1 MNSVMS
7 KLQDFYKLSGLSRIL
22 DIVLAVSYIYV
33 AWIVVHYLSSHL
45 YVKWCV
51 PPTVMGFVMAPFL
64 VASPHC
70 TGLRWVITTG
80 GQQIVTMWTVIGTW
94 LFNLAINYTIKT
106 KND

>member
-1 MNSVMS
+1 
-7 KLQDFYKLSGLSRIL
+7 
-22 DIVLAVSYIYV
+22 
-33 AWIVVHYLSSHL
+33 
-45 YVKWCV
+45 
-51 PPTVMGFVMAPFL
+51 MAPFL

>member
-1 MNSVMS
+1 MDIMMS
-7 KLQDFYKLSGLSRIL
+7 KIRELCKFSSFTRIL
-22 DIVLAVSYIYV
+22 DIALAVSYIYI

>member
-1 MNSVMS
+1 MDAMMS
-7 KLQDFYKLSGLSRIL
+7 KIRELCNFSSLTRIL
-22 DIVLAVSYIYV
+22 DIALAVSYIYI

-51 PPTVMGFVMAPFL
+51 PPTFMGFVMAPFL

-70 TGLRWVITTG
+70 TGLRWVITAG

-94 LFNLAINYTIKT
+94 LFNFAINYTTKT

>member
-1 MNSVMS
+1 MDEMMT
-7 KLQDFYKLSGLSRIL
+7 KLKDFYKVSGLSRIL
-22 DIVLAVSYIYV
+22 DITLAVSYIYV
-33 AWIVVHYLSSHL
+33 AWIVVHYLSSHF

-51 PPTVMGFVMAPFL
+51 PPTFMGFIMAPFL

-94 LFNLAINYTIKT
+94 LLNFAINYTTKT
-106 KND
+106 END